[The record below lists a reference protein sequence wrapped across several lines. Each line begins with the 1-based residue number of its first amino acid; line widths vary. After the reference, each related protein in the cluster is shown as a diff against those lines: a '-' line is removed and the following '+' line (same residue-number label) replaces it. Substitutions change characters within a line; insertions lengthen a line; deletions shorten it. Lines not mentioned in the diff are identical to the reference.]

1 MFFPRRELARG
12 AAVRSHRLLG
22 RLALGFCLPGLLA
35 GTAGVAASAPSADG
49 GDRPVDVVLLANE
62 GVLISGGGRSVL
74 IDGCVREPYAGYGA
88 VPDHVWKKLLAA
100 EAPFERLDV
109 VLVSHAHRDHF
120 QVEPARELLLAR
132 PEAKWV
138 VHREVAALL
147 EADWQKWS
155 EVAARVTALE
165 PSEDEP
171 AIWRGDGVE
180 VELRRLPHGPARTLP
195 ENLAHVVHLA
205 GRTIVHVGDAQAT
218 AEQIEAAGLAS
229 RTFDVALLPSWYWLG
244 DEWAV
249 ARRSFAGRLGTIALH
264 RAPGEAPPAAPAG
277 EPAPLVLDRPLDRR
291 SF

>member
-1 MFFPRRELARG
+1 MLLADVNLLLARARHLSGWMLAWLVAGALGG
-12 AAVRSHRLLG
+12 AAPAIAAESGGRSIE
-22 RLALGFCLPGLLA
+22 
-35 GTAGVAASAPSADG
+35 
-49 GDRPVDVVLLANE
+49 VVLLANE
-62 GVLISGGGRSVL
+62 GVLLSGGGRSVL
-74 IDGCVREPYAGYGA
+74 IDGCVREPYADYAA
-88 VPDHVWKKLLAA
+88 VPDDVWSKLLAA
-100 EAPFERLDV
+100 EPPFERLDV

-147 EADWQKWS
+147 ESDWPKWS
-155 EVAARVTALE
+155 EVAARVTTVA

-180 VELRRLPHGPARTLP
+180 VELRRLLHGPARSLP

-205 GRTIVHVGDAQAT
+205 GRTFVHVGDAQAT
-218 AEQIEAAGLAS
+218 AAQLEAAGLSS
-229 RTFDVALLPSWYWLG
+229 RSFDVGLLPSWYWLG
-244 DEWAV
+244 DEWTF
-249 ARRSFAGRLGTIALH
+249 ARRALGGRLGTIALH

-277 EPAPLVLDRPLDRR
+277 ESAPLVLERPLERR